1 MPSSRVARILAACYW
16 TVALTFAFAVGER
29 WGHDDGLR
37 MSAWRNAAWSG
48 PPAYQDLDTDL
59 SNDLIG
65 RNPFPLWPAFSIE
78 WAGDVAVDETG
89 DYTFAL
95 NSDDGS
101 TLEVDGAMVVDNGGE
116 HRAQRKTGGL
126 HLDRGLHPIRVR
138 YFQGGGRSTLSV
150 LWSKDGGPFQPMPAG
165 QLLPEPMSYTAYR
178 LRPLR
183 APAVTM
189 VALLCT
195 FGVFL
200 GAWPLLRRLAAL
212 DAGHALGRALVA
224 LESPRAGVLAIAG
237 LGAIV
242 RLAMLESTPAVLWPD
257 SHVFYVT
264 AQEILRG
271 HWSSHDPYRT
281 LVYPWMLAAA
291 FARGESPVV
300 GTLVI
305 AAQMAMGI
313 ASALFFYAAARRVVG
328 PLAALA
334 AGLLAVVHAT
344 GLYYEAAVLTEALFT
359 FALALTVWLAVRTLE
374 APTWP
379 RAAALGLATAVL
391 VLVRPVAQ
399 WYVLVPVA
407 VCLLARA
414 PLTRRMVAVAALL
427 VCYAAPVVWWMGVNQ
442 REYGFFGIALGRG
455 MGLYTRVFDIDRLEP
470 PAASSE
476 PEVRELFGFARLE
489 GWSPNRVRD
498 ELNYVRRFTAASAD
512 EAMYRFSMETLR
524 AHLPSFAAG
533 TVRQWLLQLAEPN
546 SGVRSC
552 PSGFGR
558 YLCSGRT
565 DEESLRPFPNEPT
578 APSLLRAATVRYV
591 EDWQVPMKPVIAL
604 AFIGVVAVGF
614 AAPWAASL
622 LLAGTVAYLTLVP
635 AITLAP
641 QDRFRLPVDPL
652 IFAFAFAG
660 LAALTART
668 TAMADRVRGDAPRTD
683 QASR

>member
-1 MPSSRVARILAACYW
+1 MPSSRLARLLAALYW
-16 TVALTFAFAVGER
+16 CAALTFAFAVGEQWR
-29 WGHDDGLR
+29 YEDGLR
-37 MSAWRNAAWSG
+37 LSAWRNPTWSG
-48 PPAYQDLDTDL
+48 PPAYVDLDTTL

-78 WAGDVAVDETG
+78 WAGDLAVDVAG

-116 HRAQRKTGGL
+116 HRARRVTGGL
-126 HLDRGLHPIRVR
+126 RLERGLHPIRVR
-138 YFQGGGRSTLSV
+138 YFQAGGRSTLSV
-150 LWSKDGGPFQPMPAG
+150 LWSKDGGPFQPMPAT
-165 QLLPEPMSYTAYR
+165 QLVPEPMSCTTYQ
-178 LRPLR
+178 LRPWR
-183 APAVTM
+183 APLVTA

-200 GAWPLLRRLAAL
+200 GVWPWLRRLAAL
-212 DAGHALGRALVA
+212 DAASTLGRALVT
-224 LESPRAGVLAIAG
+224 LESPRAAMLLIAG
-237 LGAIV
+237 VGVAV
-242 RLAMLESTPAVLWPD
+242 RLAMIESTPAVLWPD

-271 HWSSHDPYRT
+271 HWASHDPYRT
-281 LVYPWMLAAA
+281 LVYPWILAAA
-291 FARGESPVV
+291 FAGGESPLV

-305 AAQMAMGI
+305 AAQMAMGV
-313 ASALFFYAAARRVVG
+313 ASALLFYTAARRAVT
-328 PLAALA
+328 PLMALA

-344 GLYYEAAVLTEALFT
+344 QLYYEAAVLTEALFT
-359 FALALTVWLAVRTLE
+359 FTLAITVWLAVRTIE
-374 APTWP
+374 APAWP

-399 WYVLVPVA
+399 WYVLVPIA

-414 PLTRRMVAVAALL
+414 PLARRMMAVAAL
-427 VCYAAPVVWWMGVNQ
+427 VACYAAPVVWWMGVNQ

-470 PAASSE
+470 PPTSSE
-476 PEVRELFGFARLE
+476 PELRELFGFARLE
-489 GWSPNRVRD
+489 AWSPNRVRD

-512 EAMYRFSMETLR
+512 DAMFRFSMETLR
-524 AHLPSFAAG
+524 AHLPSFAIG
-533 TVRQWLLQLAEPN
+533 TVRQWLQQLAEPY

-578 APSLLRAATVRYV
+578 APSLLRAITVRYV
-591 EDWQVPMKPVIAL
+591 EDWQPPMKPVVML
-604 AFIGVVAVGF
+604 AFVGVVAVGL
-614 AAPWAASL
+614 AAPWGASL

-660 LAALTART
+660 LAALTAWT
-668 TAMADRVRGDAPRTD
+668 SGLADRVRGDAPNPQTPR
-683 QASR
+683 